1 MDADSKATERI
12 LVVESGAVA
21 AAIVKALRD
30 HGYEVV
36 TANNVPE
43 ALRALGEDVPVPPL
57 VFPRLAE
64 VKESVALTEH
74 LNWYQKFA
82 QRHVRQQPIAR
93 QRMRKTQ
100 RGQ

>member
-1 MDADSKATERI
+1 MDADSKMTERI

-21 AAIVKALRD
+21 AAIVRALRA

-36 TANNVPE
+36 TAHNVPE

-57 VFPRLAE
+57 VSPRLAE
-64 VKESVALTEH
+64 VKESVAREEH

-93 QRMRKTQ
+93 QRIPKSR

>member
-1 MDADSKATERI
+1 MDADSKPAERI
-12 LVVESGAVA
+12 LVVDSFA
-21 AAIVKALRD
+21 AAASIVQALRA

-36 TANNVPE
+36 TVQNVPE

-57 VFPRLAE
+57 VYPQLAD
-64 VKESVALTEH
+64 VKESQAVTEH

-82 QRHVRQQPIAR
+82 QRHVNQQPR
-93 QRMRKTQ
+93 GRRRMHGSR